1 MSAVP
6 PVPVLPPPL
15 VRVLHRGQIGSAR
28 SEYRGWAVLFA
39 LGPLS
44 LSFHC
49 DEFNFPVFPHGR
61 PPPTHGEI
69 VQGAVEECGVVHTL
83 KKNYL
88 SDIPIPE
95 PASATLFGL
104 WALNFSGVLAT
115 GRIFPVAQSSDS
127 IV

>member
-1 MSAVP
+1 MPRSNLAVRKTLRPRTRLPSRSMTPQNSRTQQRSTPHLDPVSAVP

-83 KKNYL
+83 KKN
-88 SDIPIPE
+88 I
-95 PASATLFGL
+95 
-104 WALNFSGVLAT
+104 
-115 GRIFPVAQSSDS
+115 
-127 IV
+127 

>member
-1 MSAVP
+1 MTPRIPGRNSALPPTLDPVSAVP

-28 SEYRGWAVLFA
+28 SKYRGWAVLFA

-83 KKNYL
+83 KKISKRHPPFRSRRAPPSL
-88 SDIPIPE
+88 V
-95 PASATLFGL
+95 FGL
-104 WALNFSGVLAT
+104 
-115 GRIFPVAQSSDS
+115 
-127 IV
+127 